1 MGTIILN
8 TMITIE
14 SLGGDKKYIIPY
26 STGNIFF
33 IVAGIGI
40 LLLIVL
46 FILHSRKTRALK
58 ALSGQKEQLDEEYHL
73 LEFSYEEAVN
83 TRNQYQTKNEELKK
97 NNDKLKKIAF
107 TDLLTQLPNHYALT
121 ELVDNVM
128 LTLRNEE
135 IVALMYIDVDDFK
148 QITDNLGH
156 SYGDELLID
165 ITHRLK
171 QSIDENDYLARLGS
185 DEFVILTQNFTDV
198 GEYESKL
205 KKILK
210 VFEYPFVLSLKEY
223 FVTVSIGVAMAP
235 KDGKTTQ
242 VLLKNA
248 DTAMYS
254 AKMTGK
260 NTFAYFKA
268 AMNDRIM
275 EKIQNQSELRRA
287 IEKKEFVVYYQP
299 QIDLKT
305 DKVIGFEALVRW
317 EHAERGVLKP
327 AQFIKLSEET
337 GLIVPIGLI
346 VMEEALKQLK
356 IWQDKGYRDLTMSIN
371 ISVRQLK
378 DNDFYQKVKEI
389 IELTGVNTSNVELEI
404 TESAALQES
413 ESARHM
419 IEALSE
425 LGISFAL
432 DDFGTGYSSM
442 NYLKLY
448 PISNIKMD
456 KSFLDTLFT
465 DEFNKSIIESTIALV
480 QSMNLTVTAEGIES
494 SEQEIF
500 LKSAR
505 CNKAQGYLYSEA
517 LPADQAE
524 SYLLSNL

>member
-1 MGTIILN
+1 MLID
-8 TMITIE
+8 MI
-14 SLGGDKKYIIPY
+14 SLELQGGEKVYVLPYITGSMIFI
-26 STGNIFF
+26 STG
-33 IVAGIGI
+33 VCV
-40 LLLIVL
+40 LLLIV
-46 FILHSRKTRALK
+46 FAIIHNRKSK
-58 ALSGQKEQLDEEYHL
+58 AFKTLDGQKKYLEEEFDT
-73 LEFSYEEAVN
+73 LEISFEEAVN
-83 TRNQYQTKNEELKK
+83 NKNQLQTKNEELRKS
-97 NNDKLKKIAF
+97 NEKLKKLAY
-107 TDLLTQLPNHYALT
+107 TDLLTQLPNRYALT
-121 ELVDNVM
+121 ELLDNVM

-135 IVALMYIDVDDFK
+135 VVALMYIDVDDFK

-171 QSIDENDYLARLGS
+171 QSIDENDFLARLGS
-185 DEFVILTQNFTDV
+185 DEFIILSQNFTDI
-198 GEYESKL
+198 GEYEDKL

-223 FVTVSIGVAMAP
+223 FVTVSIGIAMAP

-248 DTAMYS
+248 DSAMYS
-254 AKMTGK
+254 AKVTGK
-260 NTFAYFKA
+260 NTFAYFKP
-268 AMNDRIM
+268 AMNERLM

-287 IEKKEFVVYYQP
+287 IEKREFIVYYQP
-299 QIDLKT
+299 QIDLNT
-305 DKVIGFEALVRW
+305 DKITGFEALVRW
-317 EHAERGVLKP
+317 DHAEKGILKP
-327 AQFIKLSEET
+327 SEFISLSEET
-337 GLIVPIGLI
+337 GLIVPIGII

-356 IWQDKGYRDLTMSIN
+356 EWQDKGYTDLTMSIN
-371 ISVRQLK
+371 VSVRQLK
-378 DNDFYQKVKEI
+378 DNDFYSKVKEV
-389 IELTGVNTSNVELEI
+389 IEQTGVNPANIELEI

-413 ESARHM
+413 EHAKSV

-448 PISNIKMD
+448 PISSIKMD

-480 QSMNLTVTAEGIES
+480 QSMNLTVTAEGLES
-494 SEQEIF
+494 SEQEEF

-505 CNKAQGYLYSEA
+505 CNRAQGFLYSEA
-517 LPADQAE
+517 LSVNQAE
-524 SYLLSNL
+524 AFLISNK

>member
-1 MGTIILN
+1 MGYDMLNAIIDL
-8 TMITIE
+8 E
-14 SLGGDKKYIIPY
+14 LQGGDKKYIIPY
-26 STGNIFF
+26 ITGNIFF
-33 IVAGIGI
+33 TVAGIGI
-40 LLLIVL
+40 ILLIV
-46 FILHSRKTRALK
+46 FVILHNRKSRAYNTLT
-58 ALSGQKEQLDEEYHL
+58 GQKEELTEEYHL
-73 LEFSYEEAVN
+73 LEASYEEAVN
-83 TRNQYQTKNEELKK
+83 TRNQFQAKNEELKK
-97 NNDKLKKIAF
+97 SNEKLKKTAY
-107 TDLLTQLPNHYALT
+107 TDLLTQLPNRFALT
-121 ELVDNVM
+121 ELLDNIM
-128 LTLRNEE
+128 ITLRNEE
-135 IVALMYIDVDDFK
+135 VVALMYIDVDDFK

-171 QSIDENDYLARLGS
+171 QSIDENDFLARLGS

-198 GEYESKL
+198 GEYEAKI

-223 FVTVSIGVAMAP
+223 FITVSIGIAMAP

-254 AKMTGK
+254 AKMTGN
-260 NTFAYFKA
+260 NTFAYFKT

-275 EKIQNQSELRRA
+275 EKIQNQSDLRRA

-299 QIDLKT
+299 LIDLRT
-305 DKVIGFEALVRW
+305 DKVTGFEALVRW
-317 EHAERGVLKP
+317 EHAEKGVLKP
-327 AQFIKLSEET
+327 VQFIKLSEET
-337 GLIVPIGLI
+337 GLIVPIGLM

-356 IWQDKGYRDLTMSIN
+356 EWQDKGYKDLTMSIN

-378 DNDFYQKVKEI
+378 DNDFYQRVKEI
-389 IELTGVNTSNVELEI
+389 IEHIGVNTSNIELEI

-413 ESARHM
+413 EHARSV

-494 SEQEIF
+494 AEQELF

-505 CNKAQGYLYSEA
+505 CNRAQGYLYSEA
-517 LPADQAE
+517 LPAEQAE
-524 SYLLSNL
+524 AFLLSNR

>member
-1 MGTIILN
+1 MLN
-8 TMITIE
+8 AMINLE
-14 SLGGDKKYIIPY
+14 SQGGDKKYIIPY
-26 STGNIFF
+26 LTGNIFF

-46 FILHSRKTRALK
+46 LILHNRKSRAFK
-58 ALSGQKEQLDEEYHL
+58 ALTGQKEELAEDYQT
-73 LEFSYEEAVN
+73 LENSYEEAVN
-83 TRNQYQTKNEELKK
+83 TRNQYQLKNEELKK
-97 NNDKLKKIAF
+97 SNEKLKKTAY
-107 TDLLTQLPNHYALT
+107 TDLLTQLPNRYALT

-135 IVALMYIDVDDFK
+135 VVALMYIDVDDFK

-171 QSIDENDYLARLGS
+171 QSIDENDYLSRLGS
-185 DEFVILTQNFTDV
+185 DEFVILTQNFTDI
-198 GEYESKL
+198 GEYEAKI

-223 FVTVSIGVAMAP
+223 FVTVSIGIAMAP

-242 VLLKNA
+242 VLLKSA

-260 NTFAYFKA
+260 NTFAYFKPD
-268 AMNDRIM
+268 MNDRIM
-275 EKIQNQSELRRA
+275 EKIQNQAELRRA

-305 DKVIGFEALVRW
+305 GKITGFEALVRW
-317 EHAERGVLKP
+317 EHAEKGVLKP
-327 AQFIKLSEET
+327 SQFIKLSEET
-337 GLIVPIGLI
+337 GLIVPIGLM
-346 VMEEALKQLK
+346 VMEEALQQLK
-356 IWQDKGYRDLTMSIN
+356 GWQDKGYKDLTMSIN
-371 ISVRQLK
+371 TSVRQLK

-389 IELTGVNTSNVELEI
+389 IERIGVNPANIELEI
-404 TESAALQES
+404 TESSALQES
-413 ESARHM
+413 EHARHV
-419 IEALSE
+419 IEALNE

-465 DEFNKSIIESTIALV
+465 DDFNKSIIESTIALV

-494 SEQEIF
+494 CEQEDF

-517 LPADQAE
+517 LPAEQADA
-524 SYLLSNL
+524 YLISNR

>member
-1 MGTIILN
+1 MLN
-8 TMITIE
+8 AMINLE
-14 SLGGDKKYIIPY
+14 SQGEDKKYIIPY
-26 STGNIFF
+26 LTGNIFF

-40 LLLIVL
+40 LLLIV
-46 FILHSRKTRALK
+46 FAILHYKKSRAYK
-58 ALSGQKEQLDEEYHL
+58 ALVGQKEELAEEYHI
-73 LEFSYEEAVN
+73 LEASYEEAVN
-83 TRNQYQTKNEELKK
+83 TRNQYQAKNEELKK
-97 NNDKLKKIAF
+97 SNEKLKKTAY

-121 ELVDNVM
+121 ELLDNIM

-135 IVALMYIDVDDFK
+135 VVALMYIDVDDFK
-148 QITDNLGH
+148 QITDSLGH

-171 QSIDENDYLARLGS
+171 QSIDENDFLSRLGS
-185 DEFVILTQNFTDV
+185 DEFVILTQNFTDI
-198 GEYESKL
+198 GEYEDKI

-223 FVTVSIGVAMAP
+223 FVTVSIGIAMAP
-235 KDGKTTQ
+235 KDGKTAQ
-242 VLLKNA
+242 VLLKSA

-254 AKMTGK
+254 AKITGK
-260 NTFAYFKA
+260 NTFAYFKP

-275 EKIQNQSELRRA
+275 EKIQNQAELRRA

-305 DKVIGFEALVRW
+305 DKITGFEARVRW
-317 EHAERGVLKP
+317 EHSERGILKP
-327 AQFIKLSEET
+327 AEFIKLSEET
-337 GLIVPIGLI
+337 GLIVPIGMI
-346 VMEEALKQLK
+346 VIEEALKKLK
-356 IWQDKGYRDLTMSIN
+356 EWQDKGYKDLTISIN

-378 DNDFYQKVKEI
+378 DNDFYHKVKDL
-389 IELTGVNTSNVELEI
+389 IEQIGVNAASIELEI
-404 TESAALQES
+404 TESVALQES
-413 ESARHM
+413 EHARYV
-419 IEALSE
+419 IEALNE

-442 NYLKLY
+442 NYLKIY

-465 DEFNKSIIESTIALV
+465 DDFNKSIIESTIALV

-494 SEQEIF
+494 CEQEQF
-500 LKSAR
+500 LKSVR

-524 SYLLSNL
+524 AFLLSNR